1 MRLDV
6 PASPKQYSKVLTG
19 FLGVDYTSIIPDAR
33 RSSHMVN
40 LINNNGYLEDRPGY
54 NVIGHE
60 FGKEAELYTE
70 SEDINAVLHFT
81 SIRKSD
87 KSNNISI
94 ELVKPVKKNDNLS
107 IDIIDKKIT
116 ITLRT
121 NENNNIITTA
131 SDIATLDNHLVN
143 IAFSGNGEGIVEEL
157 SETFLSGGESA
168 RINGLWNIDKNGVNI
183 FIVHVKDKLYE
194 LDSNFDNP
202 IEIETGETLNDV
214 ISQGVYLNNKLIIF
228 DGKRTLIYGKFGETW
243 KIDYLNNIGK
253 IPTTNIA
260 RQPDGTGGQ
269 LYEDVNLLTPYRE
282 NAFLS
287 NGVAATYKVDGDA
300 DGKYSDEKPTA
311 WAIDSTG
318 NTVTLTVLS
327 YDNDNGTVTFDTPPP
342 ATPVP
347 GRDNVFIRFK
357 VINEETKDYI
367 NNCTIITTFGYN
379 GNNNRIFA
387 TGNEKYPNI
396 DWFCEVDDPTY
407 FPANNYTRV
416 GFEPIQNYLRL
427 NDGTLAIQKKV
438 SDTDATVYYRKSMIY
453 GGVEVFPIASGVKS
467 VGCISKYAN
476 DNLLNDPITLTE
488 LGVYSIVG
496 SDYGEKFAMERG
508 YFIKNKLIE
517 EPNLENATGITLDD
531 KYYLAINNNV
541 YIADAR
547 YATRVRDSASD
558 FQYEWYYWE
567 NVPVRIWFIYNNNLY
582 FATEDGDICKFDNNY
597 CYDYNVPTYKAY
609 DTAFLDL
616 GSITNAKTVKRVTVI
631 SRPYEDNE
639 FTLSYITNDESSDI
653 TTRSITEGEFPST
666 LQEKEKIKKIMFV
679 KFRLSSD
686 KPTKMNFYQIA
697 IDYVLAGHY
706 RGE

>member
-6 PASPKQYSKVLTG
+6 PRSPKQYTKVLTG
-19 FLGVDYTSIIPDAR
+19 FLGVDYTSIIPNAR

-54 NVIGHE
+54 DVIGHE
-60 FGKEAELYTE
+60 FGTRAEYTTE
-70 SEDINAVLHFT
+70 FTNEDSNLHFK
-81 SIRKSD
+81 SVRASD
-87 KSNNISI
+87 KSNDISI
-94 ELVKPVKKNDNLS
+94 EIVKPERQNNELKIEV
-107 IDIIDKKIT
+107 IDKDIKI
-116 ITLRT
+116 ILQVD
-121 NENNNIITTA
+121 NVGNILTTA
-131 SDIATLDNHLVN
+131 KEISKLPNYLVDISLV
-143 IAFSGNGEGIVEEL
+143 GTGEETVDEL
-157 SETFLSGGESA
+157 PKTYLSGGESQ
-168 RINGLWNIDKNGVNI
+168 RINGLWNIDKDGVNI

-194 LDSNFDNP
+194 LNSEFNNP
-202 IEIETGETLNDV
+202 VELETDDTLNDN
-214 ISQGVYLNNKLIIF
+214 ISQGVYLNNNLIIF
-228 DGKRTLIYGKFGETW
+228 DGKRTLIYGKIGETW

-253 IPTTNIA
+253 IPTTSIA

-282 NAFLS
+282 NAFIS
-287 NGVAATYKVDGDA
+287 NGVAVEYKVDGDA
-300 DGKYSDEKPTA
+300 DGKYDNEEPTA
-311 WAIDSTG
+311 WAIDMNGDS
-318 NTVTLTVLS
+318 VTLTVLN
-327 YDNDNGTVTFDTPPP
+327 YDYENGTVTFDTPPP

-357 VINEETKDYI
+357 VTNEETKDYI

-387 TGNEKYPNI
+387 TGNEKYPNV

-438 SDTDATVYYRKSMIY
+438 SDTDATVYYRKSMIF

-476 DNLLNDPITLTE
+476 VNLLNDPITLTE

-508 YFIKNKLIE
+508 YFVKNKLLE
-517 EPNLENATGITLDD
+517 EPDLENAMGITLGD
-531 KYYLAINNNV
+531 KYYLSVNDKV

-547 YATRVRDSASD
+547 YATSVRDSASD

-567 NVPVRIWFIYNNNLY
+567 NVPVRIWFTYNNELY
-582 FATEDGDICKFDNNY
+582 FATEDGDICKFDESH

-616 GSITNAKTVKRVTVI
+616 GSITDAKTVKRVTVI

-653 TTRSITEGEFPST
+653 TTRNNEKGEFPST

-686 KPTKMNFYQIA
+686 KAIKMNFYQIA